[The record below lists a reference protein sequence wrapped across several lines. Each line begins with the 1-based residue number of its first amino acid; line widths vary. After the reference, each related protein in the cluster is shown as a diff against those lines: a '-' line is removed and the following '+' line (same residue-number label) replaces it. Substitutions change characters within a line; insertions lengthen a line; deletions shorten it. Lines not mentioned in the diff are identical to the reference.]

1 MQKTDNIVW
10 FIEEGLLKGI
20 FVEVK
25 ERLRQSNKG
34 WNSKPGQV
42 PVGSGRDKRR
52 ELFPELK
59 IELWPEGL
67 PVRSNVSEVVR

>member
-1 MQKTDNIVW
+1 MTYTTW
-10 FIEEGLLKGI
+10 LIEEGLLKGI
-20 FVEVK
+20 FVDVK
-25 ERLRQSNKG
+25 ERFRQSNKG

-42 PVGSGRDKRR
+42 PVGSGRGKKR

-59 IELWPEGL
+59 IELWQEGL